1 MAAPMTRRDFAST
14 VMATGALT
22 AIPSLAADDKPMP
35 QVNPENDPV
44 ELLLKIIQHQYPH
57 EKLEGAALD
66 EIRLDLQHLFR
77 RSARLSDFPLSNGD
91 EPAFSFVPYRNPEQ
105 P

>member
-1 MAAPMTRRDFAST
+1 MTTSISRRDFTGT
-14 VMATGALT
+14 VMASGLIT
-22 AIPSLAADDKPMP
+22 AMPSLAADDKP
-35 QVNPENDPV
+35 VAKENAENDPV

-57 EKLEGAALD
+57 EKLEGLALD

-77 RSARLSDFPLSNGD
+77 RSARLSDFPLKNGD
-91 EPAFSFVPYRNPEQ
+91 EPAFAFVPYRNPEQ